1 MYLIMQAR
9 TKALCE
15 NNKLDYTLYTLLRI
29 HFRSDNYSK
38 DFRIVS
44 KLMSGIIPW
53 EVNERANLWS
63 SWTGHVNQT
72 TWNFNCLHHNRNT
85 SIWIGHHLSLNG
97 DHWSPRRLF
106 VVVWWTQSICISDK
120 MMHHLLLLKG
130 VKINLI

>member
-44 KLMSGIIPW
+44 KLMSGIIP
-53 EVNERANLWS
+53 
-63 SWTGHVNQT
+63 
-72 TWNFNCLHHNRNT
+72 
-85 SIWIGHHLSLNG
+85 
-97 DHWSPRRLF
+97 
-106 VVVWWTQSICISDK
+106 
-120 MMHHLLLLKG
+120 
-130 VKINLI
+130 